1 MQGERRDSIHSAKR
15 RSAGWLVGAVAVVAL
30 AGALTLNV
38 SRHAANRKLSI
49 ELIRSLG
56 RGDSDA
62 AISALRG
69 GADPNASAMLLVD
82 SPPSSLRE
90 QFFNLFIHPPQD
102 LERSGTTALLVA
114 IQPDVLVML
123 PPAQALAGRRL
134 P

>member
-15 RSAGWLVGAVAVVAL
+15 SNAGWLVGAVAVVAL

-49 ELIRSLG
+49 ELIRRLG

-69 GADPNASAMLLVD
+69 GADPNARAMLLVD
-82 SPPSSLRE
+82 SRPRSIRE
-90 QFFNLFIHPPQD
+90 QFLDMFIHPRLDPD
-102 LERSGTTALLVA
+102 RSGTTALLVA

-123 PPAQALAGRRL
+123 PPAQAL
-134 P
+134 